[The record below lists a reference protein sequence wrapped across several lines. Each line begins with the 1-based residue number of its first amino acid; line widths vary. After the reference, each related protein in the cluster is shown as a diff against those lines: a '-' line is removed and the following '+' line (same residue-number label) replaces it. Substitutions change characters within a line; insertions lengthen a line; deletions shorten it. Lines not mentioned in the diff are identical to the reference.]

1 MRGHLCSLFIHTSNL
16 FYFSGTGL
24 YGPFSLFY
32 YVPKCYLVVREKYKK
47 TIYTQNTS
55 TMAIKQRYG
64 IKYPFTLENNDEI
77 YMDLNET
84 LEDSLKS
91 RLLHVIF
98 TPKGQRLRNPDF
110 GTDLI
115 KYIHEPADETTYESL
130 RNDISQQ
137 VYKYVPDVVFK
148 DITIYDDENS
158 ENGKI
163 VIIHYSI
170 KKGMNEI
177 EQTAALRV

>member
-1 MRGHLCSLFIHTSNL
+1 M
-16 FYFSGTGL
+16 
-24 YGPFSLFY
+24 P
-32 YVPKCYLVVREKYKK
+32 
-47 TIYTQNTS
+47 
-55 TMAIKQRYG
+55 IKQRYG
-64 IKYPFTLENNDEI
+64 IKYPFQLENDEEL
-77 YMDLNET
+77 YMDLNDT
-84 LEDSLKS
+84 LEESLKS

-115 KYIHEPADETTYESL
+115 KYIHEPSDETTFERL
-130 RNDISQQ
+130 RNDITEQ

-148 DITIYDDENS
+148 DISIYNDDKS

-170 KKGMNEI
+170 KKGMKEI

>member
-1 MRGHLCSLFIHTSNL
+1 MAL
-16 FYFSGTGL
+16 
-24 YGPFSLFY
+24 
-32 YVPKCYLVVREKYKK
+32 
-47 TIYTQNTS
+47 TQ
-55 TMAIKQRYG
+55 KYG
-64 IKYPFTLENNDEI
+64 IKYPFTLENDDEL
-77 YMDLNET
+77 YMDLNMTE
-84 LEDSLKS
+84 EESLKS

-115 KYIHEPADETTYESL
+115 KYIHEPEDETTFERL
-130 RNDISQQ
+130 KTDITQQ
-137 VYKYVPDVVFK
+137 VYKYVPDIVFK
-148 DITIYDDENS
+148 DISIYNDDNS

-170 KKGMNEI
+170 KKGYKEI

>member
-1 MRGHLCSLFIHTSNL
+1 M
-16 FYFSGTGL
+16 GL
-24 YGPFSLFY
+24 
-32 YVPKCYLVVREKYKK
+32 
-47 TIYTQNTS
+47 TQ
-55 TMAIKQRYG
+55 KYG
-64 IKYPFTLENNDEI
+64 IKYPFTLENEDEF
-77 YMDLNET
+77 YMDLNMT
-84 LEDSLKS
+84 QEDSLKS

-115 KYIHEPADETTYESL
+115 KYIHEPADETTFERL

-148 DITIYDDENS
+148 DISIYDDDKS

-163 VIIHYSI
+163 VIIHYSG
-170 KKGMNEI
+170 KRGLKEVDDTVGV
-177 EQTAALRV
+177 RV

>member
-1 MRGHLCSLFIHTSNL
+1 MAL
-16 FYFSGTGL
+16 
-24 YGPFSLFY
+24 
-32 YVPKCYLVVREKYKK
+32 
-47 TIYTQNTS
+47 TQ
-55 TMAIKQRYG
+55 KWG
-64 IKYPFTLENNDEI
+64 IKYPFTLENDDEL
-77 YMDLNET
+77 YMDLNMTPE
-84 LEDSLKS
+84 ESLKS

-115 KYIHEPADETTYESL
+115 KYIHEPADDTTFERL
-130 RNDISQQ
+130 RNDIAKQ

-148 DITIYDDENS
+148 DITIYNDEKS

-170 KKGMNEI
+170 KKGMKEI
-177 EQTAALRV
+177 EQTAAIRV

>member
-1 MRGHLCSLFIHTSNL
+1 M
-16 FYFSGTGL
+16 GL
-24 YGPFSLFY
+24 
-32 YVPKCYLVVREKYKK
+32 
-47 TIYTQNTS
+47 TQ
-55 TMAIKQRYG
+55 KYG
-64 IKYPFTLENNDEI
+64 IKYPFTLENEDEF
-77 YMDLNET
+77 YMDLNMT
-84 LEDSLKS
+84 QEDSLKS

-115 KYIHEPADETTYESL
+115 KYIHEPADETTFERL

-148 DITIYDDENS
+148 DISIYDDDKS

-163 VIIHYSI
+163 VIIHYSV
-170 KKGMNEI
+170 KRGLKEVDDTVGV
-177 EQTAALRV
+177 RV

>member
-1 MRGHLCSLFIHTSNL
+1 
-16 FYFSGTGL
+16 
-24 YGPFSLFY
+24 
-32 YVPKCYLVVREKYKK
+32 
-47 TIYTQNTS
+47 
-55 TMAIKQRYG
+55 MALTQRYG
-64 IKYPFTLENNDEI
+64 IKYPFTLENDDEL
-77 YMDLNET
+77 YMDLNTTKE
-84 LEDSLKS
+84 ESLKS

-115 KYIHEPADETTYESL
+115 KYIHEPADETTFERL
-130 RNDISQQ
+130 RSDITQQ

-148 DITIYDDENS
+148 DISIYNDEKS

-170 KKGMNEI
+170 KKGMKEI
-177 EQTAALRV
+177 ELTAAIRV